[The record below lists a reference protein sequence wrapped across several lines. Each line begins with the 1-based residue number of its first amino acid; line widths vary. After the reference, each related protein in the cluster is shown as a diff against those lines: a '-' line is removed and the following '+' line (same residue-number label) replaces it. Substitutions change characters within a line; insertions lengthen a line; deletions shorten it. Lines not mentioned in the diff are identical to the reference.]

1 MPTSKPRI
9 TITLSEK
16 QHELLSGMAEIQECS
31 MSSLVVEL
39 LETAEPVF
47 ERVLEMLQAAKRA
60 PKEALAGLKQS
71 LDFAEGHMTGL
82 QVSALGQLDLLI
94 DQVNTKPESGARTD
108 GARRAQAKKSAAQR
122 PGPHPTNRGV
132 RKNTKSPKSP
142 SVARVSANSGRSKK
156 A

>member
-16 QHELLSGMAEIQECS
+16 QHELLSAMAEIQEVS

-47 ERVLEMLQAAKRA
+47 ERVLEMLQAAKKA
-60 PKEALAGLKQS
+60 PQAALAGLKQS
-71 LDFAEGHMTGL
+71 LDFAEGHMSGL
-82 QVSALGQLDLLI
+82 QVSALGQLDMLI
-94 DQVNTKPESGARTD
+94 DQVAKPVPGARTD
-108 GARRAQAKKSAAQR
+108 GARRAQGKKSASQR

-132 RKNTKSPKSP
+132 RKTTKSPKSP
-142 SVARVSANSGRSKK
+142 VVSRVSVKSARSKK
-156 A
+156 S